1 MRFTKQRARRA
12 CCFLHNHK
20 FTQLGLL
27 YLSHMAKN
35 ETNLVKKLTY
45 RASERM
51 AVLREM
57 SVPERSAIFEKLS
70 PYVQQSILKQLSV
83 HEIIEMLDH
92 MDMQQAQ
99 HILARI
105 TNLKM
110 REKIIQRLKGDVKE
124 KIDYFL
130 RFHPKATLSLINF
143 NYLFLDCSL
152 TIKQATDLIGEHYEE
167 TARYPEVL
175 VHEKGRLIGEIPLA
189 SVVKERN
196 TSILKKHIQSVQTIT
211 YQAEVNEVVETLIS
225 TNSKKII
232 VLDHDTSVLGIIYA
246 DAARM
251 LLGHLPAESLY
262 DFAGV
267 DDSEKPFDSIG
278 KKVQLRYKWLIL
290 NLATSFLAGS
300 VVLAFQSTLDALTI
314 LAVYIPIIAGM
325 GGNAATQSFAIMVRG
340 ITLGT
345 VSLKNAAPAIW
356 NELVAGLL
364 NGIIIGSIVALISA
378 LWNGEPI
385 LGLVVGTALIGAHI
399 VAAIAGSFIPLFMKY
414 IGKDPAASSTI
425 FITTATDV
433 LGLIFLLG
441 LATIVLL

>member
-1 MRFTKQRARRA
+1 M
-12 CCFLHNHK
+12 
-20 FTQLGLL
+20 
-27 YLSHMAKN
+27 
-35 ETNLVKKLTY
+35 
-45 RASERM
+45 
-51 AVLREM
+51 
-57 SVPERSAIFEKLS
+57 
-70 PYVQQSILKQLSV
+70 
-83 HEIIEMLDH
+83 
-92 MDMQQAQ
+92 
-99 HILARI
+99 
-105 TNLKM
+105 
-110 REKIIQRLKGDVKE
+110 
-124 KIDYFL
+124 
-130 RFHPKATLSLINF
+130 
-143 NYLFLDCSL
+143 
-152 TIKQATDLIGEHYEE
+152 
-167 TARYPEVL
+167 
-175 VHEKGRLIGEIPLA
+175 
-189 SVVKERN
+189 
-196 TSILKKHIQSVQTIT
+196 QTIT